1 MGQVLSLLVSINSIQ
16 DKSETPIGDV
26 NIARLKAASIR
37 STALASEAAVATS
50 EASHLNLN

>member
-26 NIARLKAASIR
+26 NIARLKAASMR

-50 EASHLNLN
+50 EVSHLNLN